1 MPVLLLV
8 SGNGRKRGVD
18 VTYPFVAISMKK
30 RLSIIILCY
39 NEEKTIIPFLKA
51 AQATERN
58 MSDDL
63 VFNYCFINDGSK
75 DNTLQLL
82 RHLSTEFTNV
92 HYISFSR
99 NFGKEAALLAGLEA
113 SVGDLV
119 TVMDVDLQDPPELL
133 ETMYTKIKE
142 GYDVVGTRR
151 ANRKGEPAIRSFFSK
166 SFYCLINKI
175 SDTEMVDGTRD
186 FRLMTRQV
194 VNSILELGEVNRFS
208 KGLFSWVG
216 YDVTYISYENRERV
230 AGQTSWSFLKLLR
243 YSIDGFI
250 NFSEVP
256 LKLATWAGSIASV
269 FSIFCIAFIIVRRL
283 LFGDAVQ
290 GWASTISV
298 ILFIGGLQLLALGI
312 IGNYIAKIF
321 LETKKRPIYIVKEK
335 G

>member
-1 MPVLLLV
+1 M
-8 SGNGRKRGVD
+8 R
-18 VTYPFVAISMKK
+18 
-30 RLSIIILCY
+30 
-39 NEEKTIIPFLKA
+39 
-51 AQATERN
+51 
-58 MSDDL
+58 DDL
-63 VFNYCFINDGSK
+63 VFDYCFINDGSE
-75 DNTLQLL
+75 DNTLKLL
-82 RHLSTEFTNV
+82 RQLSIKFTNV

-113 SVGDLV
+113 STGDLV

-142 GYDVVGTRR
+142 GYDMVGTRR
-151 ANRKGEPAIRSFFSK
+151 ANRKGEPVIRSFFSK
-166 SFYCLINKI
+166 SFYWLINKI
-175 SDTEMVDGTRD
+175 SDTEMVDGARD

-216 YDVTYISYENRERV
+216 YDVIYISYENRERV

-269 FSIFCIAFIIVRRL
+269 FSIFVSLLL
-283 LFGDAVQ
+283 LFAV
-290 GWASTISV
+290 
-298 ILFIGGLQLLALGI
+298 
-312 IGNYIAKIF
+312 
-321 LETKKRPIYIVKEK
+321 
-335 G
+335 